1 MIKVIVAGSRDFK
14 DFELLKSKLDFYLKR
29 YSPSQVEIVS
39 GAARGADRMGERYAL
54 ARQFKLNSFPAQWD
68 VYGKSAGYLRNEVM
82 AKYST
87 HCVVFIVN
95 NSKGSSHMIELAKK
109 HKLNLRVV
117 RISFTIHNSQ
127 FKIIKLFIWPFE
139 FGLLTL
145 SFSLE

>member
-39 GAARGADRMGERYAL
+39 GTARGADRMGELYAL
-54 ARQFKLNSFPAQWD
+54 VRQFKLKKFPAQWD
-68 VYGKSAGYLRNEVM
+68 VYGKSAGYRRNEVM

-95 NSKGSSHMIELAKK
+95 NSKGSSHMIDLAKK

-117 RISFTIHNSQ
+117 RM
-127 FKIIKLFIWPFE
+127 
-139 FGLLTL
+139 
-145 SFSLE
+145 